1 MKKLIFLVGVV
12 FFLICP
18 YSVFAAEDFFGRGI
32 AEFKAENYEEALILF
47 ERAYREKPTD
57 PQITSYLGLTHREIQ
72 NYSEAVKFFKET
84 LKLDPKAADVKFL
97 LADVLY
103 GIGSYEEALTI
114 IEAAINE
121 GVRPAQSNYLKGLI
135 LIKLKKNTEAVEA
148 FKKAKELDTSLTQ
161 QADFQIATVYV
172 QKKEFKKA
180 KEAFKGLMTV
190 DPTSDWALFSK
201 DYLEAIEK
209 MPPPYRL
216 ILGVGLQYDDNAL
229 ANPIDESLV
238 DITKQEDWKRLYS
251 LLGEY
256 TVYEKGPWNMKASYS
271 LNITQHDKSDYNKK
285 NGTEKVFSQDTVS
298 HTFSIMP
305 SYNTETSVTSLL
317 LSYNYLEVDYIK
329 YKQSFTISPS
339 YTFIIKG
346 NNLGQVF
353 FKYRKDEFNFEYN
366 KRKFGAYLNKA
377 EDRDASYFS
386 LGVGYIYT
394 FKKGNG
400 LFNVR
405 LEGDINDA
413 DGPNWDYAGVKVSS
427 GLLYP
432 FIDNKFRANIFAEA
446 YRQNYSNVHS
456 IYKKIPRNT
465 RKDDNY
471 TAQASLTYTIL
482 KPLDISV
489 GYTHLKTLSNIAV
502 YEYKKNLYTLS
513 LEYRF

>member
-1 MKKLIFLVGVV
+1 MKKWMFIVSIILFVIPHTTFA
-12 FFLICP
+12 
-18 YSVFAAEDFFGRGI
+18 SVEDFFEKGI
-32 AEFKAENYEEALILF
+32 TEFKAENYEEALGFF
-47 ERAYREKPTD
+47 EKAYKEKPND
-57 PQITSYLGLTHREIQ
+57 PRITSYLGLTHREMH
-72 NYSEAVKFFKET
+72 NFSEAIMFFKET
-84 LKLDPKAADVKFL
+84 LKLDPKAAEVKFL

-103 GIGSYEEALTI
+103 SMGGYEEALNI

-121 GVRPAQSNYLKGLI
+121 GIRPAQSQYLRGLI
-135 LIKLKKNTEAVEA
+135 LLKLKKNTEAVEA
-148 FKKAKELDTSLTQ
+148 FKKAKELDPSMAQ
-161 QADFQIATVYV
+161 PADFQIATVYV
-172 QKKEFKKA
+172 QEKEFKKA
-180 KEAFKGLMTV
+180 KEVFKGLMTV

-201 DYLEAIEK
+201 DYLDAIEK
-209 MPPPYRL
+209 MPPPYRF
-216 ILGVGLQYDDNAL
+216 ILGVGLQYDDNTL

-251 LLGEY
+251 VLGEY
-256 TVYEKGPWNMKASYS
+256 TIYEKGPWNIKASYF
-271 LNITQHDKSDYNKK
+271 LNIAQHDKSDYNKK
-285 NGTEKVFSQDTVS
+285 DGTGKVFSQDTVS
-298 HTFSIMP
+298 HIFSIMP

-329 YKQSFTISPS
+329 YKQSFTVSPS

-413 DGPNWDYAGVKVSS
+413 DGPNWDYAGVKGSC

-432 FIDNKFRANIFAEA
+432 FIDNKFKANIFAEV

-465 RKDDNY
+465 RKDDSY
-471 TAQASLTYTIL
+471 TVQTSLTYNIM
-482 KPLDISV
+482 KPLDISI
-489 GYTHLKTLSNIAV
+489 GYTHMKTLSNIAV
-502 YEYKKNLYTLS
+502 YEFKKNLYTLS

>member
-1 MKKLIFLVGVV
+1 MKKWIFLLSV
-12 FFLICP
+12 FFLISPC
-18 YSVFAAEDFFGRGI
+18 VLFAGEDFFEKGI
-32 AEFKAENYEEALILF
+32 SEFKAENYEEALAFF
-47 ERAYREKPTD
+47 ERAYKEKPND
-57 PQITSYLGLTHREIQ
+57 PRITSYLGLTHREMQ
-72 NYSEAVKFFKET
+72 NYPEAVKFFKET
-84 LKLDPKAADVKFL
+84 LSLDPKAAEVKL
-97 LADVLY
+97 LLSDVLL
-103 GIGSYEEALTI
+103 GVFNYEEALSV

-121 GVRPAQSNYLKGLI
+121 GVRPAQSQFLKGQI
-135 LIKLKKNTEAVEA
+135 LLKLKRNAEAIEA
-148 FKKAKELDTSLTQ
+148 FKKAKELDPSLAQ
-161 QADFQIATVYV
+161 QADFHVATVYI
-172 QKKEFKKA
+172 QEKEFKKA
-180 KEAFKGLMTV
+180 KEVFKGLMTV

-201 DYLEAIEK
+201 DYLDAIEK

-216 ILGVGLQYDDNAL
+216 ILGVGLQYDDNVL

-238 DITKQEDWKRLYS
+238 DITKQEDWKRIYS

-256 TVYEKGPWNMKASYS
+256 TVYEKGPWNIRASYA
-271 LNITQHDKSDYNKK
+271 LNVTQHFEKDYPKK
-285 NGTEKVFSQDTVS
+285 NGGEKIFSQDTVS

-305 SYNTETSVTSLL
+305 SYNTETGVTSLL

-329 YKQSFTISPS
+329 YKQSFTVSPS

-377 EDRDASYFS
+377 EDRDASYFA

-413 DGPNWDYAGVKVSS
+413 DGPNWDYTGAKVSS

-432 FIDNKFRANIFAEA
+432 FIDNKFRANIFAEV

-456 IYKKIPRNT
+456 IYKRIPRNT

-471 TAQASLTYTIL
+471 TVQTSLTYNIM

-489 GYTHLKTLSNIAV
+489 GYAYMKTLSNIDV
-502 YEYKKNLYTLS
+502 YEFKKNLYTVS

>member
-1 MKKLIFLVGVV
+1 MKKWIFFLPV
-12 FFLICP
+12 FFLISPC
-18 YSVFAAEDFFGRGI
+18 VLFAGEDFFEKGI
-32 AEFKAENYEEALILF
+32 AEFKAENYEESLAFF
-47 ERAYREKPTD
+47 ERAYKENPNDSR
-57 PQITSYLGLTHREIQ
+57 ITSYLGLTHREMQ
-72 NYSEAVKFFKET
+72 NYPEAVKFFKET
-84 LKLDPKAADVKFL
+84 LKLNPKAAEVKYL
-97 LADVLY
+97 LADVLF
-103 GIGSYEEALTI
+103 GMANYEEALSI
-114 IEAAINE
+114 IDTAIKE
-121 GVRPAQSNYLKGLI
+121 GIRPAQSQYLRGLI
-135 LIKLKKNTEAVEA
+135 LFKLKKNTEAVEA
-148 FKKAKELDTSLTQ
+148 FKKA
-161 QADFQIATVYV
+161 
-172 QKKEFKKA
+172 
-180 KEAFKGLMTV
+180 
-190 DPTSDWALFSK
+190 
-201 DYLEAIEK
+201 IEK
-209 MPPPYRL
+209 MPPPYKF
-216 ILGVGLQYDDNAL
+216 ILGVGLQYDDNVL

-256 TVYEKGPWNMKASYS
+256 TVYEKGPWNIKASYA
-271 LNITQHDKSDYNKK
+271 LNVSQHFEKDYPKK
-285 NGTEKVFSQDTVS
+285 NGGEKIFSQDTVS

-305 SYNTETSVTSLL
+305 SYNTETGVTSLL

-329 YKQSFTISPS
+329 YKQSFTVSPS

-366 KRKFGAYLNKA
+366 KRKFGAYLSKA

-413 DGPNWDYAGVKVSS
+413 DGPNWDYTGAKVSS

-471 TAQASLTYTIL
+471 TVQTSLTYNIM

-489 GYTHLKTLSNIAV
+489 GYTYMKTLSNIAV
-502 YEYKKNLYTLS
+502 YEFKKNLYTLS

>member
-1 MKKLIFLVGVV
+1 MKKGIFLLSV
-12 FFLICP
+12 FFLIMPC
-18 YSVFAAEDFFGRGI
+18 VLFAGEDFFEKGI
-32 AEFKAENYEEALILF
+32 AEFKAENYEEALTFF
-47 ERAYREKPTD
+47 ERAYKENPND
-57 PQITSYLGLTHREIQ
+57 PRITSYLGLTHREMQ
-72 NYSEAVKFFKET
+72 NYQDAVRFFRET
-84 LKLDPKAADVKFL
+84 MNLDPKAADVKFL

-103 GIGSYEEALTI
+103 SIGSYEEALNI

-121 GVRPAQSNYLKGLI
+121 GIRPAQSSYLKGLI
-135 LIKLKKNTEAVEA
+135 LLKLKKNKEAVEA
-148 FKKAKELDTSLTQ
+148 FKKAKDLDPSLTQ

-172 QKKEFKKA
+172 QEREFKKA
-180 KEAFKGLMTV
+180 KEAFKGLITV

-201 DYLEAIEK
+201 DYLDAIEK

-216 ILGVGLQYDDNAL
+216 ILGVGLQYDDNVL

-238 DITKQEDWKRLYS
+238 DITKQEDWKRIYS

-256 TVYEKGPWNMKASYS
+256 TVYTKGPWNIKASYA
-271 LNITQHDKSDYNKK
+271 LNIAQHFEKDYPKR
-285 NGTEKVFSQDTVS
+285 NGGEKIFSQDTIS

-305 SYNTETSVTSLL
+305 SYNTETGVTGLL

-353 FKYRKDEFNFEYN
+353 FKFRRDEFNFQYN
-366 KRKFGAYLNKA
+366 KRKFGAYLSKE

-400 LFNVR
+400 MFNAR

-413 DGPNWDYAGVKVSS
+413 DGSNWDYAGVKVSS

-432 FIDNKFRANIFAEA
+432 FIDNKFRANIYGEV

-456 IYKKIPRNT
+456 VYRNIPRNT

-471 TAQASLTYTIL
+471 TVQTSLTYNIMN
-482 KPLDISV
+482 PLDISV
-489 GYTHLKTLSNIAV
+489 GYTYMKTISNIAV

>member
-1 MKKLIFLVGVV
+1 MKKWIFFLSV
-12 FFLICP
+12 FFLISPC
-18 YSVFAAEDFFGRGI
+18 VLFAGEDFFEKGI
-32 AEFKAENYEEALILF
+32 AEFKAENYEEALAFF
-47 ERAYREKPTD
+47 ERAYKENPNDSR
-57 PQITSYLGLTHREIQ
+57 ITSYLGLAHREMQ
-72 NYSEAVKFFKET
+72 NYPEAVKFFKET
-84 LKLDPKAADVKFL
+84 LKLNPKAAEVKYL
-97 LADVLY
+97 LADVLF
-103 GIGSYEEALTI
+103 GMANYEEALSI
-114 IEAAINE
+114 IDSAIKE
-121 GVRPAQSNYLKGLI
+121 GIRPAQSQYLRGLI
-135 LIKLKKNTEAVEA
+135 LLKLKKNTEAVEA
-148 FKKAKELDTSLTQ
+148 FKKAKELDPSLTQ
-161 QADFQIATVYV
+161 QSDFQIATVYV
-172 QKKEFKKA
+172 QEKEFKKA

-209 MPPPYRL
+209 IPPPYRF
-216 ILGVGLQYDDNAL
+216 ILGVGLQYDDNVL

-256 TVYEKGPWNMKASYS
+256 TVYEKGPWNIKASYA
-271 LNITQHDKSDYNKK
+271 LNVSQHFEKDYPKK
-285 NGTEKVFSQDTVS
+285 NGGEKIFSQDTVS

-305 SYNTETSVTSLL
+305 SYNTETGVTSLL

-329 YKQSFTISPS
+329 YKQSFTVSPS

-377 EDRDASYFS
+377 EDRDASYFA

-413 DGPNWDYAGVKVSS
+413 DGPNWDYTGAKVSS

-432 FIDNKFRANIFAEA
+432 FIDNKFRANIFAEV

-456 IYKKIPRNT
+456 IYKRIPRNT

-471 TAQASLTYTIL
+471 TVQTSLTYNIM

-489 GYTHLKTLSNIAV
+489 GYAYMKTLSNIDV
-502 YEYKKNLYTLS
+502 YEFKKNLYTVS